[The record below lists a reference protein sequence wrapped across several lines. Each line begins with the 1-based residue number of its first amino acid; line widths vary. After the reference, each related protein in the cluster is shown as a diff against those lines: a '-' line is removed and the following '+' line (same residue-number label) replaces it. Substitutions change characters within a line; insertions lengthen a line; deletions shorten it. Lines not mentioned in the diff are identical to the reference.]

1 MPDTNVKADSPT
13 TFFEV
18 RLDELD
24 RIQGPVPA
32 TAVEELRRATPRLT
46 EQDAHFEARV
56 NRLRAS
62 SLTGL
67 ALSGGGIRSATFSLG
82 VLQALAERRKFHSLD
97 YLSTVSGGGY
107 IGSFL
112 SAWIL
117 RHERHL
123 QGVED
128 ALAGRNLPP
137 GEHEAKEVTWLRQYS
152 NYLAPKLGML
162 SADSMTLVATWL
174 RNVFLNLI
182 VLVSLF
188 VLTFLCVRLTVEP
201 AWIGVKSD
209 GRVLEYSAGII
220 GLFLFPLILVWHLI
234 FHQQPVGR
242 LQYPWTAATRIIL
255 PSVLVPGM
263 LAALLASLSIF
274 STHSSFLERWR
285 NFTEVA
291 ALEICIVFV
300 AWILMMAY
308 RAWQVRGQASSST
321 PADARPKLS
330 AVAKTLMSDA
340 AISLLAGVVGFGVSA
355 AVLAALRGFLLL
367 SAVPSVRQTAHILT
381 FGPPALLIGF
391 GISGSVFVGII
402 GRAYFERSR
411 EWWSRL
417 NAWFISIGFVWFALF
432 WLTFYAVPMVDWALA
447 NSNAWF
453 KAIAGTGW
461 VGSLL
466 ASLLIPKP
474 GSPKTIYAVFGV
486 KLLDLAA
493 TVVVV
498 GFLLGV
504 AYGTTAALEAA
515 LPEKTTSAAPPVSLS
530 KPVAS
535 FHLTRDASLS
545 RSFDAQERV
554 HQYTPT
560 APLSTLAAPLG
571 LSLQDINVPLVTSAA
586 LTALLIFVIFGWR
599 VDVNKFSLHNLYKN
613 RLIRCYLGASR
624 IDNRRAQPF
633 TGFDED
639 DDVDLTDLVS
649 KPGSKDTV
657 GRRPLHLVNTTLNLT
672 QGTNLAWQQRKAA
685 SFTFSPLYCGFSLA
699 PNAGDAQQLPGKQT
713 ANDKTEGYRPTVL
726 YGSVGDER
734 KQVSLGSA
742 MATSGAAVSPNMGHA
757 STAARAFVLTLFNL
771 RIGRWSANPMH
782 RGYKNAGPTFGVSC
796 LLQELLGFSDEKRKY
811 VYLSDGGH
819 FDNTGVY
826 ELARR
831 KCKTIIAVDAGGDY
845 DRSYEDLAELV
856 RKCRVDLGADIRIDL
871 SKLGVDREANEDCPG
886 FHEGTIHYPAGAI
899 SPAFEGRLVVIKPTR
914 LPLEKLGADLYSYAR
929 KQERFPQQSTADQF
943 FDESQFESYRA
954 LGKDITLAWLDSV
967 TKKSSMQSPA
977 SSPASNS
984 ILAKRQSF
992 FLRLFTR
999 RP

>member
-1 MPDTNVKADSPT
+1 MPRINAKEDLPT
-13 TFFEV
+13 TFFNV
-18 RLDELD
+18 RLEELD
-24 RIQGPVPA
+24 RIQGPISVA
-32 TAVEELRRATPRLT
+32 AVKGVEIHRAGLT
-46 EQDAHFEARV
+46 ENAAHLAARIE
-56 NRLRAS
+56 RLRGS

-82 VLQALAERRKFHSLD
+82 VLQALAERRKLASLD

-112 SAWIL
+112 SAWIH
-117 RHERHL
+117 RHDKHL

-128 ALAGRNLPP
+128 ALAGRGLPA

-182 VLVSLF
+182 VLVSMF
-188 VLTFLCVRLTVEP
+188 VLAFLSVRLTIEP
-201 AWIGVKSD
+201 AWAGVKSD
-209 GRVLEYSAGII
+209 GRVVEYIAGAI
-220 GLFLFPLILVWHLI
+220 GLVVFPLVFVWHLI
-234 FHQQPVGR
+234 FHQQPLGDR
-242 LQYPWTAATRIIL
+242 RYPWTAATKVIL

-263 LAALLASLSIF
+263 IAALLTSLSLF
-274 STHSSFLERWR
+274 SSHSSFLERWGK
-285 NFTEVA
+285 FTGAAAVEVG
-291 ALEICIVFV
+291 IVFV
-300 AWILMMAY
+300 LWVLMMAY
-308 RAWQVRGQASSST
+308 RAWQVRAETSGAT
-321 PADARPKLS
+321 TATLRPKIS
-330 AVAKTLMSDA
+330 SICRTLFSDA
-340 AISLLAGVVGFGVSA
+340 AISLFAGVVGFGVSA
-355 AVLAALRGFLLL
+355 AVLVALRGFLLL
-367 SAVPSVRQTAHILT
+367 SDVPPVRQSAHILT

-417 NAWFISIGFVWFALF
+417 NAWFISVGFIWFALF
-432 WLTFYAVPMVDWALA
+432 WLTFYAVPMTDWALA
-447 NSNAWF
+447 NSNGWL

-461 VGSLL
+461 LGSLV

-474 GSPKTIYAVFGV
+474 GSPKTIYAVLGV

-504 AYGTTAALEAA
+504 AYGTTAMLEAT
-515 LPEKTTSAAPPVSLS
+515 LPSLTQASSSNNPLHSAGPARLSLG
-530 KPVAS
+530 
-535 FHLTRDASLS
+535 DSLR
-545 RSFDAQERV
+545 RSFDAQEHIHHYQLTV
-554 HQYTPT
+554 PLSVL
-560 APLSTLAAPLG
+560 APLVGLTLH
-571 LSLQDINVPLVTSAA
+571 DVTVPLVGGAA
-586 LTALLIFVIFGWR
+586 LTALLIFGIFGWR

-624 IDNRRAQPF
+624 IDQRRAQPF
-633 TGFDED
+633 TGFDEE
-639 DDVDLTDLVS
+639 DDVDLTELVNA
-649 KPGSKDTV
+649 PGTAKSV

-699 PNAGDAQQLPGKQT
+699 PNAGDAQQLPGKHN
-713 ANDKTEGYRPTVL
+713 ANDKTEGYRPTSL
-726 YGSVGDER
+726 YGSEGDER
-734 KQVSLGSA
+734 KRISLGSA
-742 MATSGAAVSPNMGHA
+742 MATSGAAVSPNMGQA

-771 RIGRWSANPMH
+771 RIGRWSANPMQS
-782 RGYKNAGPTFGVSC
+782 GYRNAGPTFGVAC

-819 FDNTGVY
+819 FENTGVY
-826 ELARR
+826 ELVRR

-871 SKLGVDREANEDCPG
+871 SKLGVDREANKDCPG

-899 SPAFEGRLVVIKPTR
+899 MPAFVGKLVVIKPTR

-954 LGKDITLAWLDSV
+954 LGKDITLAWLDDEAGRL
-967 TKKSSMQSPA
+967 PA
-977 SSPASNS
+977 KPLTD
-984 ILAKRQSF
+984 IDGDKRGLAKRNGF
-992 FLRLFTR
+992 FSRLFSSR
-999 RP
+999 R